1 MSDVVAEHA
10 ARIRVADPQPARCSG
25 CLQSAG
31 TDVRFVDYQAAIDRG
46 AIVEEGSMAV
56 LESIDELY
64 LCDSCVRQGAEALA
78 FKPVEHRRLLTELR
92 RTELERDHWKAY
104 AGRLEATLQERP
116 EAAPRA
122 RRR

>member
-1 MSDVVAEHA
+1 MPS
-10 ARIRVADPQPARCSG
+10 RCSG
-25 CLQSAG
+25 CLRSAG

-56 LESIDELY
+56 LESIDDLY
-64 LCDSCVRQGAEALA
+64 LCDSCVREGAEALG
-78 FKPVEHRRLLTELR
+78 FKPELHSRQLREIQRLEVEAE
-92 RTELERDHWKAY
+92 HWKAY
-104 AGRLEATLQERP
+104 SRRLEATLQERP